1 MLVAIG
7 STRAPKVEAVRRVL
21 AALAPLV
28 VPLRGASVTA
38 LDLGDVGPAM
48 PLTLQELLDGSRLR
62 ALRVRERLRA
72 QGEVPDLA
80 VGLEGGLDVR
90 QVAGHRRAF
99 LMSWAYVTDGQR
111 GAHGCGGAIEL
122 PPSLV
127 EQVVDLG
134 RELGA
139 VADEAAGEI
148 DVRSRHGTWGML
160 TRGLVDRTR
169 SFEMALLNALA
180 PFYNAERYA

>member
-1 MLVAIG
+1 VLVAVG

-28 VPLRGASVTA
+28 VRLRGASVTA

-72 QGEVPDLA
+72 QGETPDLA
-80 VGLEGGLDVR
+80 VGLEGGL
-90 QVAGHRRAF
+90 
-99 LMSWAYVTDGQR
+99 
-111 GAHGCGGAIEL
+111 
-122 PPSLV
+122 
-127 EQVVDLG
+127 
-134 RELGA
+134 
-139 VADEAAGEI
+139 